1 MLICSDRRRPT
12 PGPSD
17 RVTDPPAVIV
27 RRAYWRGRRGL
38 LALVGRAAQTQT
50 GDMENVTAT
59 VGRTLALAA
68 VLYAARQY
76 YRNWGATKEECVLH
90 LPGDALIGDP
100 VVQATEAVYIDSP
113 QSTVW
118 ALLAQMGQDRGD
130 AEDIRPESAHLEVGD
145 VVCLAPSG
153 WMLKGGLRMRVAEI
167 EPEKHIVLRAVR
179 PRLLR
184 DAVWSIHVLPHWEDR
199 VRLLVRVRIGLRHPG
214 EVLAMEMARPLVALR
229 TRRFLIEFKHR
240 VERLPS
246 TQPPSVVKSV
256 NDVVHH

>member
-1 MLICSDRRRPT
+1 MT
-12 PGPSD
+12 H
-17 RVTDPPAVIV
+17 
-27 RRAYWRGRRGL
+27 
-38 LALVGRAAQTQT
+38 
-50 GDMENVTAT
+50 VTAT
-59 VGRTLALAA
+59 VGRTLALVA

-76 YRNWGATKEECVLH
+76 YRNWGATKEEYVLH
-90 LPGDALIGDP
+90 LPGDTLMGDP
-100 VVQATEAVYIDSP
+100 VVQATEAVDIDST

-130 AEDIRPESAHLEVGD
+130 AENIRPESAHLEVGD
-145 VVCLAPSG
+145 VVCLSPSG

-167 EPEKHIVLRAVR
+167 EPEKHIVLRTLR

-214 EVLAMEMARPLVALR
+214 EVLVMEMARPLVALR

-240 VERLPS
+240 VERLS
-246 TQPPSVVKSV
+246 VAQSPPALRAI
-256 NDVVHH
+256 

>member
-1 MLICSDRRRPT
+1 MAIRR
-12 PGPSD
+12 
-17 RVTDPPAVIV
+17 
-27 RRAYWRGRRGL
+27 
-38 LALVGRAAQTQT
+38 
-50 GDMENVTAT
+50 AT
-59 VGRTLALAA
+59 VGRTLALGA

-76 YRNWGATKEECVLH
+76 YRNWGATKEECLLR

-113 QSTVW
+113 QATVW

-130 AEDIRPESAHLEVGD
+130 AERIRPESQHLEVGD
-145 VVCLAPSG
+145 VVRLAPRG
-153 WMLKGGLRMRVAEI
+153 WMGLKDGLRMCVAEI
-167 EPEKHIVLRAVR
+167 EPEKHIVLRAMR
-179 PRLLR
+179 PRPLW

-214 EVLAMEMARPLVALR
+214 EVLAMEMARPLIAMT

-246 TQPPSVVKSV
+246 AQPRPVLRSVK
-256 NDVVHH
+256 DVIQQ

>member
-1 MLICSDRRRPT
+1 M
-12 PGPSD
+12 
-17 RVTDPPAVIV
+17 
-27 RRAYWRGRRGL
+27 
-38 LALVGRAAQTQT
+38 ALV
-50 GDMENVTAT
+50 
-59 VGRTLALAA
+59 A

-118 ALLAQMGQDRGD
+118 ALLAQMGQDREV
-130 AEDIRPESAHLEVGD
+130 AERIGPESQHLEPGD
-145 VVCLAPSG
+145 VVRLAPRG
-153 WMLKGGLRMRVAEI
+153 WMGRKDGLRMCVAEI
-167 EPEKHIVLRAVR
+167 EPEKYIVLRAMR
-179 PRLLR
+179 SRLLW

-214 EVLAMEMARPLVALR
+214 EVLAVELARPLIAMT
-229 TRRFLIEFKHR
+229 TRRFLIEFRHR

-246 TQPPSVVKSV
+246 AQPQVVLRSVK
-256 NDVVHH
+256 DVIRQ

>member
-1 MLICSDRRRPT
+1 M
-12 PGPSD
+12 
-17 RVTDPPAVIV
+17 
-27 RRAYWRGRRGL
+27 
-38 LALVGRAAQTQT
+38 ALV
-50 GDMENVTAT
+50 
-59 VGRTLALAA
+59 A

-118 ALLAQMGQDRGD
+118 ALLAQMGQDREV
-130 AEDIRPESAHLEVGD
+130 AERTGPESQHLEPGD
-145 VVCLAPSG
+145 VVRLAPRG
-153 WMLKGGLRMRVAEI
+153 WMGRKDGLRMCVAEI
-167 EPEKHIVLRAVR
+167 EPEKYIVLRAMR
-179 PRLLR
+179 SRLLW

-214 EVLAMEMARPLVALR
+214 EVLAVELARPLIAMT
-229 TRRFLIEFKHR
+229 TRRFLIEFRHR

-246 TQPPSVVKSV
+246 AQPQVVLRSVK
-256 NDVVHH
+256 DVIHQ